1 MVRRE
6 AVAAD
11 IGTDHGLLICHLVA
25 SGIAPRGL
33 ACDVNP
39 LPLANARR
47 EILRQGLEDKI
58 QIIQTN
64 GLDGLEGYGVED
76 FLLLGM
82 GGDLIGEILLRHR
95 WTRDPALRFI
105 LQPMTKA
112 EHLRRVL
119 YREGF
124 ALTEEKAVAAGRF
137 VYTVMAAAYTGERRE
152 IDDFTAWTG
161 RLAGQRDADSLTYLT
176 RAAARARKKATG
188 LARSGKAP
196 EEAAHY
202 ATLASQIEGSH
213 L

>member
-33 ACDVNP
+33 ACDINP

-47 EILRQGLEDKI
+47 EIQRQGLENKI
-58 QIIQTN
+58 ETIQTD
-64 GLDGLEGYGVED
+64 GLDGLEGYGVDD

-82 GGDLIGEILLRHR
+82 GGDLLGEILLRHR
-95 WTRDPALRFI
+95 WTRDLALRFI

-137 VYTVMAAAYTGERRE
+137 VYTVMATAYTGERWE
-152 IDDFTAWTG
+152 IDDFAAWTG
-161 RLAGQRDADSLTYLT
+161 RLAGQRDADSLTYLR
-176 RAAARARKKATG
+176 RAAARARKKAAG

-202 ATLASQIEGSH
+202 AALASQIEESY

>member
-1 MVRRE
+1 
-6 AVAAD
+6 VAAD

-25 SGIAPRGL
+25 SGICPRGL

-47 EILRQGLEDKI
+47 KILRQGLEDRI
-58 QIIQTN
+58 EIIQTD
-64 GLDGLEGYGVED
+64 GLDGLEGYGVND

-82 GGDLIGEILLRHR
+82 GGDLIAEIVLRHD
-95 WTRDPALRFI
+95 WTRNPALRFI

-137 VYTVMAAAYTGERRE
+137 VYTVMAAAYTGECRE

-161 RLAGQRDADSLTYLT
+161 RLAGQRDADNLAYLA
-176 RAAARARKKATG
+176 RAAARARKKAAG
-188 LARSGKAP
+188 LAHSGKSP
-196 EEAAHY
+196 EEAARY
-202 ATLASQIEGSH
+202 AALASQIEESY